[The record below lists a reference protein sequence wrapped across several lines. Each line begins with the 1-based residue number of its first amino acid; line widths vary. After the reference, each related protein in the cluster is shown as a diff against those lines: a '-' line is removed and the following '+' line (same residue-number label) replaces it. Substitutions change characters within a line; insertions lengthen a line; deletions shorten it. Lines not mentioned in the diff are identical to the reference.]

1 MAKIEYEQDLIL
13 MAKEKLNEITV
24 SGLQN
29 AENLIIVS
37 KLLDSGKI
45 VPDRDK
51 CTEEKG
57 NPEKKAKEETGNGKR

>member
-13 MAKEKLNEITV
+13 MAAKKLNEITV

-29 AENLIIVS
+29 AENLVIVS
-37 KLLDSGKI
+37 KILDSGKI
-45 VPDRDK
+45 VSDQEE